1 MTNTCTQMLQ
11 NTQYERRPTS
21 RASAW
26 HAKMFGIPNPAKEE
40 EARKARRQPTIAA
53 VHADAERAEV
63 LGQAQ
68 GMVSVCVC
76 VCVCV
81 CV

>member
-1 MTNTCTQMLQ
+1 MLQ

-40 EARKARRQPTIAA
+40 EARKARRQPTIATTITSSTA